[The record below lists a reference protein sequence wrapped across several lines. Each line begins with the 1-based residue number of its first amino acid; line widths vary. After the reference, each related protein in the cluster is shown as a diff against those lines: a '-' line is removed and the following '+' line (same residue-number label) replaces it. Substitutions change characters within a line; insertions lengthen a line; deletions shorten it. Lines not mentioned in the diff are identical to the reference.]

1 MLSSDLFE
9 ESGVITYE
17 EETTIL
23 EVVEEASTAT
33 EEDGTIIVT
42 TESGDRIVVRP
53 TDQQEKMRME
63 QLHILPAMDRK

>member
-1 MLSSDLFE
+1 MLSSVLFE
-9 ESGVITYE
+9 ESGVMTYE

-33 EEDGTIIVT
+33 EEDGTIIAT

>member
-1 MLSSDLFE
+1 MLLSDLFE

-33 EEDGTIIVT
+33 EEDGTIIAT